1 MEFYLKK
8 AGVRADL
15 AYGTLDISGNEDYGY
30 RPYELMVA
38 SVTGCIASVFGKL
51 LDKKLI
57 KIDDLKITANVERSP
72 QDLNKITA
80 IDLQFVVK
88 GYRLKLDQLEECL
101 ETARENCS
109 VIRTIENSVKI
120 TERLTLIN
128 LSD

>member
-109 VIRTIENSVKI
+109 VIRTIEDSVKI

-128 LSD
+128 LSH